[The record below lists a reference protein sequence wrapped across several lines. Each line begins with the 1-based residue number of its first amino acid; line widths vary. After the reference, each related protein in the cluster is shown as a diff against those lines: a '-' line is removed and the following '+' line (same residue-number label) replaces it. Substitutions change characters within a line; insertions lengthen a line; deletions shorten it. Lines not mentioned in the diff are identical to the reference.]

1 MPTARVSGG
10 PSQPAHHVAL
20 LRAVNVGGRS
30 LPMAELAA
38 IFLDLGAS
46 EVQTYIQSGNVLFA
60 ARPDD
65 VARIVGQAVG
75 AIRDR
80 HGYDA
85 PMAVR
90 TLAELHAAIAANP
103 FAGAERGAGPEPLHV
118 MYLDR
123 LPDPARVAALD
134 PDRSPPGRFAV
145 VGREVFLHLPHGA
158 GQSKLTVDWFDRQLG
173 VTATAR
179 NWRTTQKLRDLLAE
193 RG

>member
-1 MPTARVSGG
+1 MSGG

-20 LRAVNVGGRS
+20 LRAVNVGGRT

-38 IFLDLGAS
+38 IFRDLGALK
-46 EVQTYIQSGNVLFA
+46 VQTYIQSGNVLFA

-65 VARIVGQAVG
+65 VARIVEDAV
-75 AIRDR
+75 AMIRAR

-90 TLAELHAAIAANP
+90 DRAELAAAIAANP
-103 FAGAERGAGPEPLHV
+103 FAGVERGTGPEPLYV
-118 MYLDR
+118 MFLDR
-123 LPDPARVAALD
+123 LPDPGRVTALD

-158 GQSKLTVDWFDRQLG
+158 GQTKLTVDWFDRQLG

-193 RG
+193 RE